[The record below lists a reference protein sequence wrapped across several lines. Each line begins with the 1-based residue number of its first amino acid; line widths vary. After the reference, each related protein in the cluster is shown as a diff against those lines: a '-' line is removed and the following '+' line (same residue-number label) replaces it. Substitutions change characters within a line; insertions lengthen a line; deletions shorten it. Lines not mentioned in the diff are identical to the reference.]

1 MKGLTLFRSS
11 KKGPSSASAASAP
24 APAEMRGRAAEI
36 TDPSPFGWDVLWEA
50 LKTEPPSDEQETLT
64 QELGLDQEKLVSSA
78 YGGSDW
84 ATEFSGTRHGRHVA
98 LRMGVIPRMNGKGY
112 NEVELD
118 AVVAPFRLG
127 SVDGRPAVEDGGSP
141 ELVGLLAGLAAAPD
155 VWRKLEVEGGPQGIV
170 ARRPVTA
177 HPQGYLY
184 DLWLIERIA
193 DRLAT

>member
-1 MKGLTLFRSS
+1 
-11 KKGPSSASAASAP
+11 
-24 APAEMRGRAAEI
+24 MRGRAAEI

-64 QELGLDQEKLVSSA
+64 QELGLDQERLVSSA

-84 ATEFSGTRHGRHVA
+84 ATEFSGMRHGRHVA

-141 ELVGLLAGLAAAPD
+141 ELAGLLAGLAAAPG